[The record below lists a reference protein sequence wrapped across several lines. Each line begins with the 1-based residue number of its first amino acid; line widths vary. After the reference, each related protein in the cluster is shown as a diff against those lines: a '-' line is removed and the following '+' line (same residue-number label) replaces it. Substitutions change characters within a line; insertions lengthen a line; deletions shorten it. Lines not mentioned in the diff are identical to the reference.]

1 MTLLFLP
8 AKAFMQRILFD
19 PVFWAELEQK
29 LFSYYFEHFIK
40 FASAKLFD
48 LNCLPTETV
57 KSYAQQFWI
66 K

>member
-1 MTLLFLP
+1 MPKSRDRCQLREQGGVTLLFLP

-40 FASAKLFD
+40 FASAKLF
-48 LNCLPTETV
+48 N
-57 KSYAQQFWI
+57 
-66 K
+66 